1 MPNVFIVL
9 GDINTRKSVT
19 IRALTGVYNKRVM
32 QVATQ
37 AGNIDIFVQ
46 IQSLQESEI
55 TPQNFL
61 TEIANRTNV
70 LVPLWVSP
78 GKGQPDGL
86 QYIKTFI
93 NNGCTI
99 SQIVVLGTNN
109 LPYNLPAGLPNPLFI
124 PNSRTIPPNKIAHQ
138 IRRHWGWL

>member
-1 MPNVFIVL
+1 MPNIFIVL
-9 GDINTRKSVT
+9 GDIKTRKSVT
-19 IRALTGVYNKRVM
+19 IRALTGVFRRGEW

-37 AGNIDIFVQ
+37 AGNINIFVQ
-46 IQSLQESEI
+46 IRSLQELRI

-61 TEIANRTNV
+61 TQIANRTNV
-70 LVPLWVSP
+70 LVPLRVSS
-78 GKGQPDGL
+78 GKGQLDGL
-86 QYIKTFI
+86 QYIQTFI

-124 PNSRTIPPNKIAHQ
+124 PNSRTIPPNQIAHQ

>member
-1 MPNVFIVL
+1 MPNVFVVL
-9 GDINTRKSVT
+9 GDRKTGKSVT

-46 IQSLQESEI
+46 ITSLQESGI
-55 TPQNFL
+55 APQNFV

-78 GKGQPDGL
+78 GNGQPNGL
-86 QYIKTFI
+86 QYIQTFI
-93 NNGCTI
+93 NNGWTI

-109 LPYNLPAGLPNPLFI
+109 LSYNMPAGLPNPFFI
-124 PNSRTIPPNKIAHQ
+124 PNSLTIPPNQIAHQ
-138 IRRHWGWL
+138 IRAQWGWK